1 MQTSKIFLVDE
12 MLKGLGRW
20 LRVAGYDTLILEDGQ
35 MDAVLL
41 QRAVQDGRLLLT
53 RDRAFL
59 QHRKAADTVVLLE
72 CNGLDDCAAAL
83 SRQLQIDW
91 LYSPFSRC
99 MNCNTPLV
107 KATRQQTRSLHVDTT
122 DNADVLYC
130 PACDQLYWHGSHVDA
145 MLQRLQHWSA
155 GFFTPDLCP

>member
-1 MQTSKIFLVDE
+1 
-12 MLKGLGRW
+12 
-20 LRVAGYDTLILEDGQ
+20 

-53 RDRAFL
+53 SVRAFL
-59 QHRKAADTVVLLE
+59 HHRKAADTVVLLE
-72 CNGLDDCAAAL
+72 CNGLDDCVAAL
-83 SRQLQIDW
+83 CRQLHIDW

-107 KATRQQTRSLHVDTT
+107 KTTRQQTRSLPDDT
-122 DNADVLYC
+122 ADIGEVLYC

-145 MLQRLQHWSA
+145 MLLRLQHWSA
-155 GFFTPDLCP
+155 GDFRPDLCP